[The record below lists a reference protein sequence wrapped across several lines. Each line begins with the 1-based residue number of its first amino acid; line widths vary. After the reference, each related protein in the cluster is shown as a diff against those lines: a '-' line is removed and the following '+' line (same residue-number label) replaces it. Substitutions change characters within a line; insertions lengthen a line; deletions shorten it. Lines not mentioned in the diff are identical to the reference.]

1 MNKKLKV
8 WTVLSG
14 VFGLLFVLF
23 TVLVKTIDVEV
34 VGEAGSEVGFAFLNR
49 PFMKTVGKSDLW
61 LKVSELFGIV
71 ALLLICLFVGIGLIK
86 WIKRKSLKQV
96 DYQIYA
102 LAMLCV
108 CVVMMY
114 ILFEI
119 LVINKRPILV
129 DGELEASYP
138 STHTLI
144 AICSFGSAITM
155 INYLVKNKK
164 LKIAFNCA
172 CVVFAT
178 LVVIGRT
185 LSGVHWI
192 TDIIASMLLSGL
204 LLSVFN
210 ALVNCEKVQNL
221 FKKQ

>member
-1 MNKKLKV
+1 MNKKLKI
-8 WTVLSG
+8 WTILSG
-14 VFGLLFVLF
+14 VFGLLFILF
-23 TVLVKTIDVEV
+23 TILVKTIDVES

-49 PFMKTVGKSDLW
+49 PFTKAVGENGLW

-71 ALLLICLFVGIGLIK
+71 ALLIICLFVGIGVIQ

-102 LAMLCV
+102 LAVLCV
-108 CVVMMY
+108 CVALMY
-114 ILFEI
+114 VLFEI
-119 LVINKRPILV
+119 LVINKRPILI

-138 STHTLI
+138 SSHTLI

-164 LKIAFNCA
+164 LKIAFDCL

-192 TDIIASMLLSGL
+192 TDIVAAVLLSGL

-210 ALVNCEKVQNL
+210 ALVNCEKMQNL
-221 FKKQ
+221 FKK